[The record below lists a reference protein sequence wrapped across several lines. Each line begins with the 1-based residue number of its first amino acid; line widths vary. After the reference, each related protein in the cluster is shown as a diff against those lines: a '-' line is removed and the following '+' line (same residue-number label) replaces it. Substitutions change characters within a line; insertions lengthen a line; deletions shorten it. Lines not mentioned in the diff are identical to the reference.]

1 MAQPIPLTP
10 IEVAEMLRAASEL
23 LQIELGALPTQ
34 LLGWHPAA
42 EEWCIKQVLGH
53 LIQTEQT
60 GFAGRI
66 REILASEDP
75 QLDALDQNEEV
86 LKRDDCE
93 KEAAELLEAFVLLR
107 NESCKMVADL
117 PISDLQRGGWHP
129 DVGFMRV
136 ADLLHEWV
144 YHDRDHIQQIM
155 ANIQAYTWDNMG
167 ATQKFYLS

>member
-1 MAQPIPLTP
+1 
-10 IEVAEMLRAASEL
+10 MLRAASEL

-75 QLDALDQNEEV
+75 QLDALDQNEEA
-86 LKRDDCE
+86 LKR
-93 KEAAELLEAFVLLR
+93 
-107 NESCKMVADL
+107 
-117 PISDLQRGGWHP
+117 ISDLQRGGWHP